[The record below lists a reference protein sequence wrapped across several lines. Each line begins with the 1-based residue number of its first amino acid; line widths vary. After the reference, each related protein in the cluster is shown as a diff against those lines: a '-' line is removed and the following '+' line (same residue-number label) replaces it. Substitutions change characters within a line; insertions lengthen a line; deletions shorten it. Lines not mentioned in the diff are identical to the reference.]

1 LDYPSLKLQRF
12 NGTSVLLSVVGGP
25 SAEHP
30 NLDES
35 WTGNVSEDGVLT
47 IPDEVWNRLGWEVE
61 DTVEWVDSDDD
72 AFYLVKVD
80 EQADTGDESADVR
93 DDAA

>member
-1 LDYPSLKLQRF
+1 M
-12 NGTSVLLSVVGGP
+12 LLSVVGGY

-47 IPDEVWNRLGWEVE
+47 IPDEVWTRLGWQVE

-80 EQADTGDESADVR
+80 EAADTEDESADVR